1 MYGPKLNC
9 FTEPDYG
16 VPGNADT
23 IGVITSNNHLLQP
36 RALKKFVP
44 TTQRAT
50 NTPTRTLMT
59 PLRFFVKEAPDANC
73 RS

>member
-23 IGVITSNNHLLQP
+23 IGIITNDKTIKNNPDLV
-36 RALKKFVP
+36 KKF
-44 TTQRAT
+44 TQAT
-50 NTPTRTLMT
+50 QKGYEYAYAN
-59 PLRFFVKEAPDANC
+59 PDDAALL
-73 RS
+73 

>member
-23 IGVITSNNHLLQP
+23 IGVITNDKTISSNPGPCQEVRTGHQEGLRIRLL
-36 RALKKFVP
+36 A
-44 TTQRAT
+44 
-50 NTPTRTLMT
+50 TLMT
-59 PLRFFVKEAPDANC
+59 PLRFSSRKP
-73 RS
+73 RTRI